1 MDNFNVPPT
10 RPHEMG
16 ESPYE
21 TTQNDNDMPSQANQ
35 AEVRET
41 YPGYTVGIKAEADTV
56 VVQSPLKPRPQ
67 KKTDPVAVAD
77 SLLRLPYPE
86 EVKPPKTTSPEQALF
101 RPELMYAEPAPG
113 VVGDLRP
120 YRFRNDDYVT
130 GALVISFLLAIVVV
144 ARSWHFLRT
153 SLGGFFRPSPA
164 KGSTSSKTDNEMRGQ
179 FFLILETCAVMGI
192 LFFGYFQETMPSS
205 VESGSPYV
213 VLSLCVGCCAIY
225 YLLKWTLYGIVNSI
239 FFSRAQC
246 RQWSSTFLLSI
257 LTTGTL
263 CFPLTL
269 LAVYYD
275 LNPQAQSVAFASII
289 AFVKIMLAYKCFLTF
304 FNYRWGYVHLILY
317 LCALEVVP
325 ALLMWRG
332 LIWANIDLTSFY

>member
-1 MDNFNVPPT
+1 
-10 RPHEMG
+10 
-16 ESPYE
+16 
-21 TTQNDNDMPSQANQ
+21 MPSQVNQ
-35 AEVRET
+35 AETRTT

-67 KKTDPVAVAD
+67 PKADPVATTD
-77 SLLRLPYPE
+77 SLLRLPYPD
-86 EVKPPKTTSPEQALF
+86 EVKPPKTTSPDQALF

-113 VVGDLRP
+113 VVGNLRP

-130 GALVISFLLAIVVV
+130 GALIVSFLLAIVVV
-144 ARSWHFLRT
+144 ARSWRFLRS
-153 SLGGFFRPSPA
+153 SLGGFFRSSPRGGA
-164 KGSTSSKTDNEMRGQ
+164 TSGKIDNEMQGQ

-192 LFFGYFQETMPSS
+192 LFFGYFQEVMPTSIDG
-205 VESGSPYV
+205 GSPYV
-213 VLSLCVGCCAIY
+213 VMGLCVGCCAAY
-225 YLLKWTLYGIVNSI
+225 YLLKWLLYSIINSI

-246 RQWSSTFLLSI
+246 REWSSIFLLSI

-269 LAVYYD
+269 LALYYD
-275 LNPQAQSVAFASII
+275 LSPDAQLVVFCSIL
-289 AFVKIMLAYKCFLTF
+289 AFVKTMLAYKCFLTF

-317 LCALEVVP
+317 LCALEIVP